1 MSVKH
6 LSGAQKAAIIL
17 LQMDKERAS
26 QVLQALRENEVMD
39 VMAEVA
45 RMRPVDFKVVEE
57 LMDEF
62 RVLAETHVTVTRGGM
77 ELARTLLEQSLG
89 SEKADEI
96 LERVSASMIE
106 MPFEFLR
113 KADPR
118 HVLSFI
124 QDEHPQTIA
133 LVLAHI
139 PPDNAAMIM
148 GGLPEGLQREVAQR
162 LASMDRTSPDVIEHI
177 ESVLERRLSSVL
189 QPTEMS
195 AAGGVQSLVDILN
208 RSDRATERLILEGL
222 ERADPTL
229 ADEVRQRMFV
239 FEDIINLDDRSIQ
252 LMLRQ
257 VDSKELAVAL
267 KGVPANVRNKI
278 TSNMSERAAT
288 NLLEEIELLGPTRIK
303 TVEQAQGAMVRV
315 IRALEES
322 GQLVLTRNA
331 DEFVN

>member
-6 LSGAQKAAIIL
+6 LTGAQKAAIIL

-45 RMRPVDFKVVEE
+45 RMRPVDFKIVEE
-57 LMDEF
+57 LLDEF
-62 RVLAETHVTVTRGGM
+62 KVLAETHVTVTRGGM

-89 SEKADEI
+89 SDKAEEI

-133 LVLAHI
+133 LVLAHM

-222 ERADPTL
+222 ERADPNL

-239 FEDIINLDDRSIQ
+239 FEDITNLDDRSIQ

-322 GQLVLTRNA
+322 GQLVLSRNA

>member
-6 LSGAQKAAIIL
+6 LTGPQKAAIVL
-17 LQMDKERAS
+17 LQMDKKRAS
-26 QVLQALRENEVMD
+26 LVLQALRENEVAD
-39 VMAEVA
+39 IMAEVA

-57 LMDEF
+57 LVDEF
-62 RVLAETHVTVTRGGM
+62 KILAETHVTITHGGM
-77 ELARTLLEQSLG
+77 ELARNLLEESYG
-89 SEKADEI
+89 VDKADEI
-96 LERVSASMIE
+96 LERVSASIVE

-118 HVLSFI
+118 QVLSFI
-124 QDEHPQTIA
+124 QDEHPQTVA
-133 LVLAHI
+133 LVLAYLA
-139 PPDNAAMIM
+139 PDNAAMIM
-148 GGLPEGLQREVAQR
+148 GGLPEELQREVAQR
-162 LASMDRTSPDVIEHI
+162 LATMDRTSPDVIEHV
-177 ESVLERRLSSVL
+177 EAVLERRLSSVL
-189 QPTEMS
+189 QPTELS
-195 AAGGVQSLVDILN
+195 AAGGIQSLVDILN

-222 ERADPTL
+222 ERADSEL

-239 FEDIINLDDRSIQ
+239 FEDITNLDDRSIQ

-267 KGVPANVRNKI
+267 KGVPSNVRDKI
-278 TSNMSERAAT
+278 TRNMSERAAT
-288 NLLEEIELLGPTRIK
+288 NLVEEIDLLGPTRIK

-322 GQLVLTRNA
+322 GQLVLSRNA